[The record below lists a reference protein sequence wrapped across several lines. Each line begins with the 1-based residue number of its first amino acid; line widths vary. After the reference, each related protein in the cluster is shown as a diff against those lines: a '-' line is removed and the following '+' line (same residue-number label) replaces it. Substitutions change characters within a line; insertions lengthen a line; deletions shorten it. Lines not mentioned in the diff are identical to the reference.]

1 MNMSGNLLNKN
12 ELREYIGVSKG
23 TIDNWM
29 KANKIQYIA
38 EQKEPILSCKP
49 VTPLY
54 LKNSMFYPYIS
65 ARL

>member
-29 KANKIQYIA
+29 KANKIQYI
-38 EQKEPILSCKP
+38 KVGNVVRFDKSVIDNDLRVYRSK
-49 VTPLY
+49 
-54 LKNSMFYPYIS
+54 K
-65 ARL
+65 